1 ASNGIFKLSA
11 LEQPSRKAQALVVT
25 TANDE
30 YWFEYRAQ
38 AALGEGG
45 QRLAGPGV
53 IVHVSPSPDVRGPG
67 SSTLRNVLLSNPAR
81 HGRPELRPGDRFS
94 DPGAFTLAVV
104 KPARGNARVR
114 FRWTDSVPPRMP
126 QVSTSVVDG
135 TLQVTVESQQDAGSG
150 IGRYTVSLDGRA
162 ALQLASDGTD
172 EPVRVGHPLPGT
184 HTINVVAIDRA
195 GNRSA
200 AATRRIRIP

>member
-1 ASNGIFKLSA
+1 CGAIEYGDPYDTMGEGTGDFSAYAKFSLGWLTRVAKASASNRIFKLSA
-11 LEQPSRKAQALVVT
+11 LEQPSRNAQALVVT

-30 YWFEYRAQ
+30 YWFEYRPQ
-38 AALGEGG
+38 AALGEGS

-104 KPARGNARVR
+104 KPARGNAR
-114 FRWTDSVPPRMP
+114 
-126 QVSTSVVDG
+126 
-135 TLQVTVESQQDAGSG
+135 
-150 IGRYTVSLDGRA
+150 
-162 ALQLASDGTD
+162 
-172 EPVRVGHPLPGT
+172 
-184 HTINVVAIDRA
+184 
-195 GNRSA
+195 
-200 AATRRIRIP
+200 